1 MRLTLP
7 TEMARRKDH
16 DQIDSELLFSSERIR
31 SLLWGK
37 QAKGGLREGIQSRDY
52 RAWDS
57 DLGSKDWLKPRE
69 MGPMSIEW
77 RLKSQKETA
86 VQEAAIA
93 KITFTHDNMLMEG
106 KPWS

>member
-1 MRLTLP
+1 
-7 TEMARRKDH
+7 
-16 DQIDSELLFSSERIR
+16 
-31 SLLWGK
+31 
-37 QAKGGLREGIQSRDY
+37 
-52 RAWDS
+52 
-57 DLGSKDWLKPRE
+57 

-106 KPWS
+106 KP